1 MEKFS
6 LKTSFILLIKLYL
19 KKNPLKLK
27 LGLFTGS
34 AKMLIFR
41 NDNFVRSKEFL
52 FGPVNPISS
61 CLHFIKSH
69 QPAISNELFES
80 WNGKG

>member
-1 MEKFS
+1 M
-6 LKTSFILLIKLYL
+6 LIKHYF